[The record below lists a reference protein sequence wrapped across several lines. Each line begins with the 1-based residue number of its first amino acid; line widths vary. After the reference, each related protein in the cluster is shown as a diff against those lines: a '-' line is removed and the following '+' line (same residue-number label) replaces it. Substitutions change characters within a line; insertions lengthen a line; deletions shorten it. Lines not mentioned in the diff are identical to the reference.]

1 MIALVVDPSPLMARM
16 LANLIRSAGIT
27 DVRTA
32 QDAASARSAL
42 SGGAPGLLVTEWDL
56 PGESGLD
63 LAAALRADPG
73 PAELP
78 VILVTVRNSRPDV
91 EKAIQAGIGAYL
103 LKPVDA
109 GLFTERVSALT
120 AEEQPQS
127 AAA

>member
-1 MIALVVDPSPLMARM
+1 MIALIVDPSPLMARM
-16 LANLIRSAGIT
+16 LANLVRSAGIA

-32 QDAASARSAL
+32 HDPASARAAL
-42 SGGAPGLLVTEWDL
+42 AGATPGLLVTEWDL
-56 PGESGLD
+56 PGESGLE

-91 EKAIQAGIGAYL
+91 EKAIQAGISAYM

-109 GLFTERVSALT
+109 NLFNERVSAIT
-120 AEEQPQS
+120 TEEQPQS